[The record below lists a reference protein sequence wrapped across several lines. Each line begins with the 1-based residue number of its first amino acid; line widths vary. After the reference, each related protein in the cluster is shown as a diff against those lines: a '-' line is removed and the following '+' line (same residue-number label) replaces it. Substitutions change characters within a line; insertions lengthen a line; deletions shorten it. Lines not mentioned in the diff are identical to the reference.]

1 MSEEK
6 VFAVFGLGT
15 FGYEVCKVLSEKGGK
30 VIGIDNQSRLIER
43 IKDSITQAVLLDST
57 NEEEL
62 KGLPL
67 ADIDIAIVSI
77 GESVEASI
85 ITTALLKKLQIPYII
100 ARAVTDIHARIL
112 RQIGATE
119 VINVEIEQ
127 GRRMAER
134 LISPDILE
142 RIPISANQVL
152 AEIMLPKKLAGI
164 IIAEADLRRK
174 FNINVASVKRT
185 VTDIDSAGNPV
196 KDTVIIP
203 PEPQLRLEENDI
215 LVIIGSNESIENL
228 KEL

>member
-15 FGYEVCKVLSEKGGK
+15 FGYEVCRVLSEKGGK
-30 VIGIDNQSRLIER
+30 VIGIDNQSTLIER
-43 IKDSITQAVLLDST
+43 IKDSITQAILLDST
-57 NEEEL
+57 NEDEL

-67 ADIDIAIVSI
+67 GDIDIAIVSI

-142 RIPISANQVL
+142 RIPISDNQVL

-196 KDTVIIP
+196 KETVIIP

-215 LVIIGSNESIENL
+215 LVIIGSNESIVNL